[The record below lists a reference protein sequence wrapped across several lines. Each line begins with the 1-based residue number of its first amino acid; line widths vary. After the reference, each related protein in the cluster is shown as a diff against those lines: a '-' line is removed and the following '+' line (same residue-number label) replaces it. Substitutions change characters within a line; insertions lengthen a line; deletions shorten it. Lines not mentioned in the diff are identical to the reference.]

1 MRFFQKKLSIKTKEL
16 YDFVKITDD
25 IQEVVNESKIKNGV
39 VFICS
44 LHNTASVIIQE
55 NDPTIH
61 KDLINAL
68 ERMFPTNLKYEHD
81 YEGNVNATAHLK
93 SNFLGNSIIV
103 PLKNGKLLL
112 GNWQEL
118 FFIELFEP
126 RNRQVIVTII
136 GE

>member
-25 IQEVVNESKIKNGV
+25 VQEVVNESKIKNGV

-44 LHNTASVIIQE
+44 LHNTASIIIQE